1 MNRKKKLKIIQLS
14 LLFASLLV
22 LYFSYSQKFISTEKI
37 LVSKEIQNKIDEEL
51 SKGNQESDTFFNV
64 SYSSIDLSGNR
75 YILNAKKAKNNR
87 ENIEIIFMNEVDAI
101 FYFKDDT
108 ILKVQADEAK
118 YNNKTLDIIFKN
130 NVKAYYEES
139 ELFAEKAEFSNSKSF
154 LIITEDVKVYDK
166 KGKLFADKLFF
177 DLEKNTLKIVAFEK
191 NKINAN
197 IELEWK
203 KDLEF

>member
-64 SYSSIDLSGNR
+64 SYSGIDLSGNR

-108 ILKVQADEAK
+108 TLKVQADEAK

-166 KGKLFADKLFF
+166 KGKLFADKLF
-177 DLEKNTLKIVAFEK
+177 LT
-191 NKINAN
+191 
-197 IELEWK
+197 
-203 KDLEF
+203 